1 MNDSKT
7 FAVLATD
14 VAVLTIDGGV
24 LKVLLTSATSKNF
37 KGMLTLPG
45 GLVGHKERTEEATI
59 RILKEIMTKTDYYNE
74 QLYTFDDPGR
84 DPEGRVVTVA
94 YLMLVPGDEA
104 KRVIRKDASWYA
116 VKTLPKLAYD
126 HNEVV
131 KAAVKR
137 LIGKL
142 TYTNIV
148 YALMPLEFTLSD
160 LQKTYETALELSLD
174 KRNFIKKIKSLN
186 LVHKTTH
193 KVEGSAHRPATLYRF
208 GERKYKRVDLF

>member
-1 MNDSKT
+1 MKDTKT

-14 VAVLTIDGGV
+14 VAVLTIDNGV
-24 LKVLLTSATSKNF
+24 LKVLLTQATSKNF

-45 GLVGHKERTEEATI
+45 GLVGHKERTEEAAI
-59 RILKEIMTKTDYYNE
+59 RVLKEIMIKTDYYNE

-94 YLMLVPGDEA
+94 YLMLVPEDEA
-104 KRVIRKDASWYA
+104 KRVTRKDASWHA

-137 LIGKL
+137 LMGKL

-148 YALMPLEFTLSD
+148 YSLMPLEFTLSD
-160 LQKTYETALELSLD
+160 LQKTYETALELTLD

-208 GERKYKRVDLF
+208 RERKYKRVDLF